1 MRWITLL
8 TARAL
13 LGGMVLALP
22 RDPGIPCFEDAYD
35 GGSYGVAF
43 ISVDKICDNW
53 LGSHYVTKEAPLH
66 ACLPYTA
73 GDDAPDYHWDFDVT
87 FRSPV
92 SGPPFKAWHDA
103 DFCKTQFKDL
113 IERCPKQGGELP
125 AYTSNLIHQ

>member
-22 RDPGIPCFEDAYD
+22 PDHGLLCSEDAYD
-35 GGSYGVAF
+35 GGNYAVAF
-43 ISVDKICDNW
+43 VSVKAICDSW

-66 ACLPYTA
+66 ACLPDTA
-73 GDDAPDYHWDFDVT
+73 GDDAPDYHRDFDVT

-103 DFCKTQFKDL
+103 DFCKTQFYEL
-113 IERCPKQGGELP
+113 IWRCLNQGGELP
-125 AYTSNLIHQ
+125 NYTSKLIHQ